1 MHLIRTS
8 LASPTLGSSTLGSST
23 LGTPTL
29 GTPTPHLRGN
39 MEPMTEPFPETRR
52 DSFPETHWDSFPETH
67 WGSETLSPAFAPAY
81 AFASSRLGS
90 RVLRALAPLDRRVVL
105 ATKGKYTLFGPT
117 TLPTLLLT
125 TIGRKS
131 GLPRAC
137 ALNFLR
143 DGRRLMILGS
153 NWGQQQHP
161 DWSANLLAHPD
172 ATVAIGG
179 TEIAVTAT
187 ELAGQ
192 DRDVALQRFLGYPMY
207 RAYRGR
213 TNRELRLFALSRR
226 EE

>member
-1 MHLIRTS
+1 MHSIRTS
-8 LASPTLGSSTLGSST
+8 LASPTLAS
-23 LGTPTL
+23 PTL
-29 GTPTPHLRGN
+29 GTPTPHLRGS
-39 MEPMTEPFPETRR
+39 MEPMTEPFPKTHRE
-52 DSFPETHWDSFPETH
+52 SFPETRRDSFPETH

-90 RVLRALAPLDRRVVL
+90 RVLRALAPIDRRVVL

-143 DGRRLMILGS
+143 DGRRLLILGS
-153 NWGQQQHP
+153 NWGQHQHP

-179 TEIAVTAT
+179 REIAVTAI

-192 DRDVALQRFLGYPMY
+192 DRDATLQRFLGYPMY

>member
-1 MHLIRTS
+1 MHSVRTS
-8 LASPTLGSSTLGSST
+8 LASPTLGI
-23 LGTPTL
+23 
-29 GTPTPHLRGN
+29 PTPHLRGS
-39 MEPMTEPFPETRR
+39 MEPMTERFPETRR
-52 DSFPETHWDSFPETH
+52 DSFPETH

-131 GLPRAC
+131 GVPRAC

-143 DGRRLMILGS
+143 DGRRLLILGS

-179 TEIAVTAT
+179 SEIAVTAT

-192 DRDVALQRFLGYPMY
+192 DRDAALQRFLGYPMY

>member
-1 MHLIRTS
+1 MHSVRTS
-8 LASPTLGSSTLGSST
+8 LGSSTLAS
-23 LGTPTL
+23 PTL
-29 GTPTPHLRGN
+29 GTPTPRLRGS

-81 AFASSRLGS
+81 AFASSRMGS

-131 GLPRAC
+131 GVPRAC

-143 DGRRLMILGS
+143 DGRRLLILGS

-179 TEIAVTAT
+179 SEIAVTAT

-192 DRDVALQRFLGYPMY
+192 DRDAALQRFLGYPMY

>member
-1 MHLIRTS
+1 MHSVRTS

-23 LGTPTL
+23 LGTPT
-29 GTPTPHLRGN
+29 PHPRGS

-52 DSFPETHWDSFPETH
+52 DSFPETRRDSFPETH

-81 AFASSRLGS
+81 AFASSRTGS

-143 DGRRLMILGS
+143 DGRRLLILGS

-161 DWSANLLAHPD
+161 DWSVNLLAHPD

-213 TNRELRLFALSRR
+213 TNRELRLFALSHR

>member
-1 MHLIRTS
+1 MHSIRTS
-8 LASPTLGSSTLGSST
+8 LASPTPASPILGA
-23 LGTPTL
+23 PTL
-29 GTPTPHLRGN
+29 GTPTRHLKGS
-39 MEPMTEPFPETRR
+39 MGPMTEPFPETRR
-52 DSFPETHWDSFPETH
+52 DSFPETRRDSFPETH

-90 RVLRALAPLDRRVVL
+90 RVLRALAPIDRRVVL

-143 DGRRLMILGS
+143 DGRRLLILGS

-161 DWSANLLAHPD
+161 DWSANLLARPD

-179 TEIAVTAT
+179 REIAVTAT
-187 ELAGQ
+187 ELTGQ
-192 DRDVALQRFLGYPMY
+192 DRDAALQRFLGYPMY

-226 EE
+226 ED

>member
-1 MHLIRTS
+1 
-8 LASPTLGSSTLGSST
+8 
-23 LGTPTL
+23 
-29 GTPTPHLRGN
+29 

-52 DSFPETHWDSFPETH
+52 EPFPETH

-143 DGRRLMILGS
+143 DGRRLLILGS

-179 TEIAVTAT
+179 REIAVTAT

-192 DRDVALQRFLGYPMY
+192 DRGAALQRFLGYPMY

-226 EE
+226 ED

>member
-1 MHLIRTS
+1 
-8 LASPTLGSSTLGSST
+8 
-23 LGTPTL
+23 
-29 GTPTPHLRGN
+29 

-52 DSFPETHWDSFPETH
+52 DSFPETH

-81 AFASSRLGS
+81 AFASSRMGS

-143 DGRRLMILGS
+143 DGRRLLILGS

-192 DRDVALQRFLGYPMY
+192 DRDAALQRFLGYPMY